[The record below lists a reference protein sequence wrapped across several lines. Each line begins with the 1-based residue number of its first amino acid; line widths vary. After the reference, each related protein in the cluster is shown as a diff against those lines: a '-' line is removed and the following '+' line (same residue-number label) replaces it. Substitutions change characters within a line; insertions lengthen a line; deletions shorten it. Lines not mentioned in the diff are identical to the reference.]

1 MGAIAAIDINN
12 HDKAGYLNNVGRK
25 IGHQA
30 IAHGVLL
37 RPLGNVLDLM
47 PPDCITATE
56 LAWVSGQLDLVLA
69 DVLDRSIFAS

>member
-1 MGAIAAIDINN
+1 MGTIATIDINN

-37 RPLGNVLDLM
+37 HLLGNALYLM
-47 PPDCITATE
+47 PSYCITATE
-56 LAWVSGQLDLVLA
+56 LAWVYRQIDLVLA
-69 DVLDRSIFAS
+69 DVLDR